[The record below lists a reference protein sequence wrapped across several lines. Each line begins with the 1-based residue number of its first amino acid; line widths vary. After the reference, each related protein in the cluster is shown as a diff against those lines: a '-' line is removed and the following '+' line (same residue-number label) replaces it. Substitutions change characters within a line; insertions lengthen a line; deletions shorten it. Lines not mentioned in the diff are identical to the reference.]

1 MLAYHLYTLSKPVS
15 PVSMYPCK
23 RPAKI
28 LQFLCQTMD
37 VAFFF
42 KKKGDDMAL
51 MGGLVV
57 LLLLDDLVIVG

>member
-28 LQFLCQTMD
+28 LQILCQTMD
-37 VAFFF
+37 VAFFL
-42 KKKGDDMAL
+42 KKKVM
-51 MGGLVV
+51 
-57 LLLLDDLVIVG
+57 IWP

>member
-37 VAFFF
+37 VAFFL
-42 KKKGDDMAL
+42 KKGDDMAL